1 MIPNEYVPLIA
12 LLVWAVIMGSIAL
25 WNVNGLNKA
34 YDERRRAEEERIR
47 KSEEDLIRE
56 VWGPAG
62 KPTKPTAA
70 PESRSRSAE

>member
-1 MIPNEYVPLIA
+1 MASDYLPLLSLLLFGLTLGIPGY
-12 LLVWAVIMGSIAL
+12 WAASTSAKM
-25 WNVNGLNKA
+25 
-34 YDERRRAEEERIR
+34 EEERIR

-62 KPTKPTAA
+62 KPAKPTAE

>member
-1 MIPNEYVPLIA
+1 MASDYLPLLGLLLFAITLGPPA
-12 LLVWAVIMGSIAL
+12 LWAV
-25 WNVNGLNKA
+25 NGVNKA
-34 YDERRRAEEERIR
+34 EEERRRAEQERIR

-62 KPTKPTAA
+62 KPKPPTAE